1 MKILLMAR
9 MGPKVVVETESL
21 DSQEINGI
29 TTVYRHQNHS
39 IFFWPTSPQLQPKIL
54 SPTSL
59 PFLQKFSIFTIPFW
73 I

>member
-1 MKILLMAR
+1 MMKILLMAR

-39 IFFWPTSPQLQPKIL
+39 IFF
-54 SPTSL
+54 
-59 PFLQKFSIFTIPFW
+59 
-73 I
+73 